1 MKIID
6 GRKIRDDILAGLK
19 EEVFC
24 LPYSPI
30 FCDIL
35 IGDDSVSA
43 SYIRIKSKTAESIGI
58 KFKEVNFDFG
68 VTTEI
73 VVDEI
78 ENLNKV
84 PYMCGIIVQLPIP
97 DYLEKDKI
105 LDRIETSLDVDCLG
119 KSNSLDFY
127 NNKPVFV
134 YPTALAVVHILDSLK
149 LDLENKDILV
159 LGQGKLVGRPVYH
172 ILENRG
178 YRVSFLNSKTE
189 NSEELIK
196 NADVIISAIGR
207 GNFISSDMVKDG
219 VVIIDAGT
227 SEDAGS
233 IVGDI
238 DIDSFKNKDAIITPC
253 PGGVGPVTVAMLLK
267 NVINVAKQKI
277 NINE

>member
-6 GRKIRDDILAGLK
+6 GKKIRDDILTDLK
-19 EEVFC
+19 EEVLN
-24 LPYSPI
+24 LPYSPV

-35 IGDDSVSA
+35 IGDDPVSA
-43 SYIRIKSKTAESIGI
+43 SYVRIKSKTAESIGV

-68 VTTEI
+68 VTTET

-105 LDRIETSLDVDCLG
+105 LDRIDSSLDVDCLG
-119 KSNSLDFY
+119 KNNSLDFY

-134 YPTALAVVHILDSLK
+134 YPTALAVIHILDSLK

-159 LGQGKLVGRPVYH
+159 LGQGKLVGKPVYH
-172 ILENRG
+172 ILENRR
-178 YRVSFLNSKTE
+178 YRVSFVNSKTE
-189 NSEELIK
+189 NSEDLIK
-196 NADVIISAIGR
+196 NADVIISAIGK
-207 GNFISSDMVKDG
+207 GNFITRNMVKDG
-219 VVIIDAGT
+219 VVVIDAGT
-227 SEDAGS
+227 SEDGGS

-238 DIDSFKNKDAIITPC
+238 DIDSFKDKDAIITPC

-267 NVINVAKQKI
+267 NVISVAKKKI
-277 NINE
+277 NRNE